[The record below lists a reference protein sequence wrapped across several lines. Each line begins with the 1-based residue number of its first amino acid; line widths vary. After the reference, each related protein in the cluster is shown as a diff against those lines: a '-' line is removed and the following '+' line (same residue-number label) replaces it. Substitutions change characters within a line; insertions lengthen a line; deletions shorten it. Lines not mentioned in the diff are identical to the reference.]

1 MEHFI
6 KDVRSARE
14 WTAATRM
21 VLAALAA
28 LTFIAI
34 AAVARAGVQP
44 GDAITPANASKVK
57 DLVSPGV
64 YYKIENGMTMKIVP
78 SGRID
83 WPPPYKEATEKYSAQ
98 VRLSTNGLSLLGY
111 VAGQPFPI
119 IDDNDPNAAVK
130 I

>member
-1 MEHFI
+1 
-6 KDVRSARE
+6 
-14 WTAATRM
+14 M

-83 WPPPYKEATEKYSAQ
+83 WLLLTRKQPRSTPPRCGSAAT
-98 VRLSTNGLSLLGY
+98 
-111 VAGQPFPI
+111 I
-119 IDDNDPNAAVK
+119 AA
-130 I
+130 